1 MSKYTT
7 KSDLKSATDFDTSHF
22 AKKADLAS
30 LKSDVDYSNTKK
42 WKTASTDSTNLSNSV
57 ESGVVKKAV
66 YDELVKKVN
75 VDQNN
80 HINNLV

>member
-7 KSDLKSATDFDTSHF
+7 KFDLKSSTDFDTSHF

-30 LKSDVDYSNTKK
+30 LKSNVDYSNIKK
-42 WKTASTDSTNLSNSV
+42 WKTASTDSANLSNSV